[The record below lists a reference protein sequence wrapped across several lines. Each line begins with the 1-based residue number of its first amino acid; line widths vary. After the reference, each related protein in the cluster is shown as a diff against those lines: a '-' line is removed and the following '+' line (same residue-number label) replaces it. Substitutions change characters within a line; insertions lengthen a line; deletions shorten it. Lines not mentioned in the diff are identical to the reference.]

1 MPDSGR
7 QNSFSITDS
16 QTGENYNFLFENS
29 TLSNMDLQQAIKPE
43 GDNIKT
49 SFVDD
54 DQALERQ
61 LDRFSGALIA
71 ELLAG
76 RPVVVDG
83 LGLFSVVHDNA
94 SRESTESGSR
104 FLPPRNRVSFEPR
117 PAGKGD
123 SARIAVERLDM
134 KSDEAGRLALS
145 LSALFERSRKQSLDL
160 KLRGVGSFSTVEG
173 RYGFQAEPSLEELL
187 NSAYDGL
194 KTIDI
199 PENQAGSPTSSVK
212 RGGSSKKAAAVLAA
226 LVLVAAGGYFVTRQL
241 SSHSIGNLTAGNS
254 PAPVK
259 PTQVAVPVQA
269 QVSVPETSARKA
281 AIAGPDSVTLSKGRF
296 TVVTS
301 TFTSRKIVQQEMQ
314 RLSELG
320 HRVMVWP
327 VIDNGKKYYRIVIG
341 DFETHRSALDSVK
354 TMPKGLSKTI
364 YIQQAP
370 KNVVLYGEKGL

>member
-1 MPDSGR
+1 
-7 QNSFSITDS
+7 
-16 QTGENYNFLFENS
+16 
-29 TLSNMDLQQAIKPE
+29 MDLQKPINPDSDKARSSVVDE
-43 GDNIKT
+43 G
-49 SFVDD
+49 
-54 DQALERQ
+54 QALEHQ

-104 FLPPRNRVSFEPR
+104 FLPPRNRVTYEPR
-117 PAGKGD
+117 SAGKGD

-134 KSDEAGRLALS
+134 KSDEAARLAVS
-145 LSALFERSRKQSLDL
+145 LSGLFERSRKQFLDL
-160 KLRGVGSFSTVEG
+160 KLRGVGSFSKVEG
-173 RYGFQAEPSLEELL
+173 RYGFQPEPSLEELL
-187 NSAYDGL
+187 NSAYEGL

-199 PENQAGSPTSSVK
+199 PENQT
-212 RGGSSKKAAAVLAA
+212 GSSKPGVNSGGFSKKAVALLAA
-226 LVLVAAGGYFVTRQL
+226 LVLLAGGGYVVSRQL
-241 SSHSIGNLTAGNS
+241 SSHSLGTMTVGNT

-259 PTQVAVPVQA
+259 PQTAVPVQA
-269 QVSVPETSARKA
+269 QVSVPAVSVQKA
-281 AIAGPDSVTLSKGRF
+281 TAAMPDSVTLSKGRF

-301 TFTSRKIVQQEMQ
+301 TFTSRKIVLQEMQ
-314 RLSELG
+314 RLSQLG

-327 VIDNGKKYYRIVIG
+327 VIDNGKKYYRIVAG

-354 TMPKGLSKTI
+354 TMPKGLSKNT